1 MDHRPVLVIGTSIM
15 DTKGQAVGPLIP
27 GTPNPGHVR
36 ISAGGVGRNVAEN
49 LARLGVPTVLL
60 SAVGDD
66 EEGRYLLKRTAE
78 AGVDVSEVLVA
89 PDYHTGE
96 YLVVLDEAGTPVIS
110 ISDTSI
116 IETVTPAYIHQHRR
130 RFKEAS
136 MVVLDANLSSA
147 TIASIVKA
155 ARREGVPVCADPTAV
170 SLAPKLR
177 RHLPDLYMITPNMK
191 EAEVLCGECIGSR
204 EEAVAVAKSL
214 VRMGVQVAIIA
225 LAELGVAYASAETSG
240 HVPAFPCEVVDL
252 TGAGDALTAGVV
264 FGLLNEM
271 PLDEAVRLGAAAAAF
286 TVQNRETVH
295 SGLTLERLYDQM
307 G

>member
-1 MDHRPVLVIGTSIM
+1 MDQRPVLVIGTSIM
-15 DTKGQAVGPLIP
+15 DTKGQALGPLMP

-49 LARLGVPTVLL
+49 LARLGVPTVLF

-78 AGVDVSEVLVA
+78 AGVDVSQVLVT
-89 PDYHTGE
+89 PHHPTGE
-96 YLVVLDEAGTPVIS
+96 YLVVLDETGAPAIS

-116 IETVTPAYIHQHRR
+116 IEEVTPSYINRHRR
-130 RFKEAS
+130 YFKDAA
-136 MVVLDANLSSA
+136 MVILDANLSPA
-147 TIASIVKA
+147 TIASILRA
-155 ARREGVPVCADPTAV
+155 AKREGVPVCADPTAV
-170 SLAPKLR
+170 ALAPKLR
-177 RHLPDLYMITPNMK
+177 RHLPELYMVTPNMR

-204 EEAVAVAKSL
+204 DEAIAVANSL
-214 VRMGVQVAIIA
+214 VRMGVQVVIIA

-307 G
+307 

>member
-1 MDHRPVLVIGTSIM
+1 MDQRPVLVIGTSIM
-15 DTKGQAVGPLIP
+15 DTKGQALGPLMP

-49 LARLGVPTVLL
+49 LARLGVPTILF

-78 AGVDVSEVLVA
+78 AGVDVSQVLVTSNH
-89 PDYHTGE
+89 PTGE
-96 YLVVLDEAGTPVIS
+96 YLVVLDEMGAPAVS

-116 IETVTPAYIHQHRR
+116 VEEVTPSYIHQHRR
-130 RFKEAS
+130 YFKNAA
-136 MVVLDANLSSA
+136 MVILDANLSPA
-147 TIASIVKA
+147 TIASILKA
-155 ARREGVPVCADPTAV
+155 AKREGVPVCADPTAV
-170 SLAPKLR
+170 ALAPKLR
-177 RHLPDLYMITPNMK
+177 RHLPELYMVTPNMR

-204 EEAVAVAKSL
+204 DEAIAVASSL

-225 LAELGVAYASAETSG
+225 LAELGVAYASAEMSG

-307 G
+307 

>member
-1 MDHRPVLVIGTSIM
+1 MDQRPVLVIGTSIM
-15 DTKGQAVGPLIP
+15 DTKGQALGPLMP

-49 LARLGVPTVLL
+49 LARLGVPTILF

-78 AGVDVSEVLVA
+78 AGVDVSQVLVT
-89 PDYHTGE
+89 PHHPSGE
-96 YLVVLDEAGTPVIS
+96 YLVVLDETGAPAIS

-116 IETVTPAYIHQHRR
+116 IEEVTPSYINRHRR
-130 RFKEAS
+130 YFKDAA
-136 MVVLDANLSSA
+136 MVILDANLSPA
-147 TIASIVKA
+147 TIASILRA
-155 ARREGVPVCADPTAV
+155 AKREGVPVCADPTAV
-170 SLAPKLR
+170 ALAPKLR
-177 RHLPDLYMITPNMK
+177 RHLPELYMVTPNMR

-204 EEAVAVAKSL
+204 DEAIAVANSL

-307 G
+307 

>member
-1 MDHRPVLVIGTSIM
+1 MDQRPVLVIGTSIM
-15 DTKGQAVGPLIP
+15 DTKGQAFGPLMP

-49 LARLGVPTVLL
+49 LARLGIHTILF

-78 AGVDVSEVLVA
+78 AGVDVSQVLVTPA
-89 PDYHTGE
+89 HPTGE
-96 YLVVLDEAGTPVIS
+96 YLVVLDEAGTPAIS
-110 ISDTSI
+110 ISDTRV
-116 IETVTPAYIHQHRR
+116 IEAVTPAYVNSHRR
-130 RFKEAS
+130 YFRDAA
-136 MVVLDANLSSA
+136 MVILDANLSPA
-147 TIASIVKA
+147 TIISVLKA
-155 ARREGVPVCADPTAV
+155 AKRAGIPVCADPTAMA
-170 SLAPKLR
+170 LAPKLR
-177 RHLPDLYMITPNMK
+177 RHLPELYMVTPNMR

-204 EEAVAVAKSL
+204 DEAITVANSL
-214 VRMGVQVAIIA
+214 VRMGVEVAIIA
-225 LAELGVAYASAETSG
+225 LAELGVVYATAETSG
-240 HVPAFPCEVVDL
+240 HVPAFPCEIVDL

-264 FGLLNEM
+264 FGLLHEM

-307 G
+307 

>member
-1 MDHRPVLVIGTSIM
+1 MDQRPVLVIGTSIM
-15 DTKGQAVGPLIP
+15 DTKGQALGPLMP

-49 LARLGVPTVLL
+49 LARLGVPTILF

-78 AGVDVSEVLVA
+78 AGVDVSQVLVT
-89 PDYHTGE
+89 PHHPTGE
-96 YLVVLDEAGTPVIS
+96 YLVVLDETGAPAIS

-116 IETVTPAYIHQHRR
+116 IEEVTPSYINRHRR
-130 RFKEAS
+130 YFKDAA
-136 MVVLDANLSSA
+136 MVILDANLSPA
-147 TIASIVKA
+147 TIASILRA
-155 ARREGVPVCADPTAV
+155 AKREGVPVCADPTAV
-170 SLAPKLR
+170 ALAPKLR
-177 RHLPDLYMITPNMK
+177 RHLPELYMVTPNMR

-204 EEAVAVAKSL
+204 DEAIAVANSL
-214 VRMGVQVAIIA
+214 VRMGVQVVIIA

-307 G
+307 

>member
-1 MDHRPVLVIGTSIM
+1 MDQRPVLVIGTSIM
-15 DTKGQAVGPLIP
+15 DTKGQALGPLMP

-36 ISAGGVGRNVAEN
+36 ISAGGVGRNIAEN
-49 LARLGVPTVLL
+49 LARLGVPTILF

-78 AGVDVSEVLVA
+78 AGVDVSRVLVT
-89 PDYHTGE
+89 PNHPTGE
-96 YLVVLDEAGTPVIS
+96 YLVVLDETGAPAIS

-116 IETVTPAYIHQHRR
+116 IEEVTPAYINRHRR
-130 RFKEAS
+130 YFKDAA
-136 MVVLDANLSSA
+136 MVILDANLSPA
-147 TIASIVKA
+147 TIASILKA
-155 ARREGVPVCADPTAV
+155 AKREGVPVCADPTAV
-170 SLAPKLR
+170 ALAPKLR
-177 RHLPDLYMITPNMK
+177 RHLPELYMVTPNMR

-204 EEAVAVAKSL
+204 DEAIAVANSL
-214 VRMGVQVAIIA
+214 VRMGVQVVIIA

-307 G
+307 